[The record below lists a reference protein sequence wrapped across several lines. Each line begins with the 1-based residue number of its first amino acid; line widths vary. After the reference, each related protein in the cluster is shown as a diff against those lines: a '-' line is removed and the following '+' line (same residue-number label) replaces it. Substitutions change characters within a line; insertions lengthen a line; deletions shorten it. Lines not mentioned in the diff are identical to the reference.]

1 MCFII
6 SEGGDP
12 TGVGDGGQSA
22 SGLPFKDEFHS
33 RLKFNHR
40 GLLAMAN
47 ANEKDANGSQFFM
60 TLDSCEW
67 LNKKHTIF
75 GKVVGQ
81 TIFNMLRMGDV
92 DTDAN
97 DRPVSRSLLP
107 QSPPKTLY
115 SFNRVCDISRVV
127 CMFTHIK
134 IGGCASVGSSVCS
147 HQSFRRHHPTSNH
160 GCI

>member
-1 MCFII
+1 
-6 SEGGDP
+6 
-12 TGVGDGGQSA
+12 
-22 SGLPFKDEFHS
+22 
-33 RLKFNHR
+33 
-40 GLLAMAN
+40 MAN

-97 DRPVSRSLLP
+97 DRPVSHCYLNL
-107 QSPPKTLY
+107 PPKRLY
-115 SFNRVCDISRVV
+115 SFNRVCA
-127 CMFTHIK
+127 CM
-134 IGGCASVGSSVCS
+134 
-147 HQSFRRHHPTSNH
+147 
-160 GCI
+160 